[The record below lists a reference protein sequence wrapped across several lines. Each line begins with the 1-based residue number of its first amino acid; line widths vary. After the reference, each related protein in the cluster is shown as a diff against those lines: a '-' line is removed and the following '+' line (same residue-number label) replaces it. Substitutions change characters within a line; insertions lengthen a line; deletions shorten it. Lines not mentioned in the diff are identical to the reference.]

1 MAAHTDMIFTPQ
13 DSNLLNT
20 WGRHASSSL
29 NTELSNLQV
38 DNEINSIRNKLS
50 YRELVQD
57 MTVMKCEDPVVVC
70 NFKELLYSSDVVL
83 LVHSKL
89 ESSNYVQRQLELLFE
104 IYPGLLIVDFDT
116 SEQGIQLF
124 GYVTDLFN
132 VRNDLPFL
140 FINGQLV
147 PSDTLYSMLKDT
159 SKHFDLLC
167 KLKQFGKDNVKIKRK
182 IVPSN
187 I

>member
-13 DSNLLNT
+13 DSNLLST

-29 NTELSNLQV
+29 DTELLNLQV
-38 DNEINSIRNKLS
+38 DNEINSIRNKLP
-50 YRELVQD
+50 YRESVHD
-57 MTVMKCEDPVVVC
+57 TKVIKCEDVVVVC

-89 ESSNYVQRQLELLFE
+89 ESSDYVQRQLELLFE
-104 IYPGLLIVDFDT
+104 IYPGPLIVDFDT
-116 SEQGIQLF
+116 SEQGMQLF

-147 PSDTLYSMLKDT
+147 PSDTLYSSLTDS

-167 KLKQFGKDNVKIKRK
+167 KLKQFGKDNVIIKRK